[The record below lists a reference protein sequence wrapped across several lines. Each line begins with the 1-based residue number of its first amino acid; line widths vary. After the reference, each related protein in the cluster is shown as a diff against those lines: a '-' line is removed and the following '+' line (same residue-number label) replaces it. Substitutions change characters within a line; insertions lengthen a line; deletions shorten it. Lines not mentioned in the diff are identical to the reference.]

1 MLTNYRDFMEEHVKK
16 YPTIPMFAYR
26 DPDTG
31 ERAEVLPSDFRKQV
45 MALSAYLLK
54 EGYEHKH
61 VGIFSP
67 NSYKYILVR
76 QALMCCGCT
85 AVLLDVRMEDPELI
99 NLIKDSESCAIF
111 CSEDVKSR
119 AEEFSK
125 NTGAAV
131 LYMSKLDDYMKEG
144 NALRDNGKFMAEDV
158 EIDPD
163 AGALIL
169 YTSGTTGRNKGVVHS
184 QRSYLTAKVME
195 YEQDR
200 EATGDSVLV
209 LPFTHVMSETS
220 LLNTL
225 LSGHTLFINQNT
237 RRVFED
243 IKNER
248 PEVLV
253 LVPLYV
259 QTLLDLLWKSIRDKG
274 KENQIR
280 KQIEENRKY
289 DYTLKYRR
297 EMFAEEL
304 EILGGRLFKILSG
317 GAKIAQRLVD
327 EFRDFGIDV
336 LDGIG
341 TTETGGVLATYL
353 YGQPR
358 AGSVGSPM
366 LGTEIRI
373 DNPDVNGVGEVC
385 VKGSHVMLGYY
396 KKQEDTDEVLKD
408 GWFHTGDSG
417 RFDTDHF
424 LYITGRIKNLII
436 LSNGENV
443 SPEELEQRIAK
454 NPAVKEILV
463 YGEGED
469 IVAEIYPDS
478 EYHKVHGT
486 GDLEGALKK
495 YVLDLNEELSDYKRI
510 HVIRFRTEPFEKTS
524 SGKIKRRQ

>member
-16 YPTIPMFAYR
+16 YPAIPMYAYR
-26 DPDTG
+26 DDKTG
-31 ERAEVLPSDFRKQV
+31 ERTEILPSEFKNQV

-76 QALMCCGCT
+76 QALFCCGCT
-85 AVLLDVRMEDPELI
+85 AVLLDVRMEDQELTGLI
-99 NLIKDSESCAIF
+99 NDSESCAIF
-111 CSEDVKSR
+111 CAPDCEKR
-119 AEEFSK
+119 AEEFSDK
-125 NTGAAV
+125 TGAEV
-131 LYMSKLDDYMKEG
+131 LYMSKINEYMKEG
-144 NALRDNGKFMAEDV
+144 SSLRDKGEYMAEDV

-163 AGALIL
+163 ASALIL

-195 YEQDR
+195 YEQDK

-209 LPFTHVMSETS
+209 LPFTHVMSETAM
-220 LLNTL
+220 LNTL

-243 IKNER
+243 IKNEK

-259 QTLLDLLWKSIRDKG
+259 QSLLDQLWKSIRDKG
-274 KENQIR
+274 KEEQIR
-280 KQIEENRKY
+280 RQIEENRKW

-304 EILGGRLFKILSG
+304 EVLGGRLFKILSG
-317 GAKIAQRLVD
+317 GAKIAQRIVD
-327 EFRDFGIDV
+327 EFNDFGIDV

-341 TTETGGVLATYL
+341 TTETGGVMATNL
-353 YGQPR
+353 YGQTR
-358 AGSVGSPM
+358 AGSVGRPM

-373 DNPDVNGVGEVC
+373 DNPDDNGVGEVC

-396 KKQEDTDEVLKD
+396 NKQEDTDEVLKD

-417 RFDTDHF
+417 RFDKDHF

-443 SPEELEQRIAK
+443 SPEELELRIAK
-454 NPAVKEILV
+454 NPAVKEIMV
-463 YGEGED
+463 YGENED

-478 EYHKVHGT
+478 EYQKVHGIE
-486 GDLEGALKK
+486 DLEGALKK
-495 YVLDLNEELSDYKRI
+495 YVLDLNEELADYKRI
-510 HVIRFRTEPFEKTS
+510 HVVRFRTEPFEKTS